1 MMEDKT
7 VVGRNP
13 FSEKSRKLR
22 DADSSEEDYGYVD
35 SLIREVCLKGD
46 SLEKYASILMKKYSD
61 GTVYEGC
68 YRFVNTFLRIRN
80 AGSVTKEDGL
90 SLREMAARIHL
101 SKETYE
107 MIESF
112 LGTSSLKGGFSDL
125 LSEVASLKQ
134 EGLYKKAY
142 LLCLDY
148 LESDPQ
154 DGEVLKEKNDLLQR
168 VMAKA
173 RADRLSQWIAAISM
187 TVVFGVALF
196 AFMLFCI

>member
-7 VVGRNP
+7 VLGRNP

-46 SLEKYASILMKKYSD
+46 SLDKYAPILMKKYSD

-68 YRFVNTFLRIRN
+68 YRFVKTFLRIRN
-80 AGSVTKEDGL
+80 TGSITEDDGL
-90 SLREMAARIHL
+90 ILREMADRIHL
-101 SKETYE
+101 SKDTYE
-107 MIESF
+107 TIESF
-112 LGTSSLKGGFSDL
+112 LDTSSSKGGFSDL
-125 LSEVASLKQ
+125 LSDVASLKQ

-142 LLCLDY
+142 LLCIDY
-148 LESDPQ
+148 LESNPRN
-154 DGEVLKEKNDLLQR
+154 GEILKEKNDLLQK
-168 VMAKA
+168 VLAKA
-173 RADRLSQWIAAISM
+173 RADRLFQWIAAITM
-187 TVVFGVALF
+187 TVVSGVALF